1 MDKLK
6 KVNDALRC
14 LYKLI
19 MLVGTFDE
27 KEKDL
32 FCSYI
37 EYLDKENECKKT
49 INNMKEGEKN
59 ANDTITRKSKS

>member
-1 MDKLK
+1 MDELK
-6 KVNDALRC
+6 KVNDGLRC

-19 MLVGTFDE
+19 KLVETFNE

-37 EYLDKENECKKT
+37 EYLDNENECKK
-49 INNMKEGEKN
+49 IISNLKE
-59 ANDTITRKSKS
+59 AI

>member
-6 KVNDALRC
+6 KVNDGLRC
-14 LYKLI
+14 LYELI
-19 MLVGTFDE
+19 MLVETFNK

-37 EYLDKENECKKT
+37 EYLDNENKCKKI
-49 INNMKEGEKN
+49 INNMKEEK
-59 ANDTITRKSKS
+59 

>member
-6 KVNDALRC
+6 KVNDALRY
-14 LYKLI
+14 LYKLMI
-19 MLVGTFDE
+19 LVETFDE

-37 EYLDKENECKKT
+37 EYLDNENECKKI
-49 INNMKEGEKN
+49 INNMKEAK
-59 ANDTITRKSKS
+59 